1 MTQCAGG
8 EARQAE
14 KSGIVICGRGWS
26 QWHWPY
32 RNREKECGTM
42 CLASM
47 DTQSSNKKDQS
58 LDDGQRKDASPWTP
72 LRQRVFRALW
82 IASVFSNVGTWM
94 QDVAGA
100 WLMTILAPRP
110 IMVALMQ
117 TATTLPIFL
126 LSLPAG
132 ALADV
137 IDRRRLLLF
146 CQIWMMAGAALLGIL
161 TMGGMTTPW
170 VLLVLT
176 FALTMGGAMSM
187 PAYQAVVP
195 ELVSRSE
202 LHKAVTLGAMAFNL
216 ARAVGP
222 ALGGLIVAA
231 FGPGVVFLLNAASFL
246 GVVVVIYRWRRRAP
260 ESALPTERFLNAIR
274 AGIRYVVHAPELH
287 SILIRTVLF
296 AFCGSALWALLPLFA
311 SREMGLGS
319 FGYGML
325 LGCLGSGAVVA
336 ALILP
341 KIRQKFSVGMLV
353 GGAQL
358 LYAGVLVGL
367 SFTHN
372 VLLVGLAMGLAG
384 LAWIS
389 LLSTFNSEVQVV
401 IPSWVRGRVMA
412 TYGIVFFGGLAGGSV
427 LWGAVASLVGT
438 PATFAIAA
446 LGLASGLLLVM
457 RLRLPSSEGLD
468 LRPSIRSSHPD
479 WAIGTEL
486 DSGPVLVTIE
496 YRIDPRSA
504 VEFTRAMQPMRRIRL
519 RNGAMQWGLFNDTKD
534 PGRYIEL
541 FIVESWLEH
550 LRQHER
556 FTVSDRA
563 TEKLIRSF
571 HVGEDPPKVSHM
583 LYAYGPESRA

>member
-1 MTQCAGG
+1 
-8 EARQAE
+8 
-14 KSGIVICGRGWS
+14 
-26 QWHWPY
+26 
-32 RNREKECGTM
+32 M
-42 CLASM
+42 CLRSM
-47 DTQSSNKKDQS
+47 EMQSSDQKEQS
-58 LDDGQRKDASPWTP
+58 MSADRVSDASAWTP
-72 LRQRVFRALW
+72 LRRPVFRALW

-94 QDVAGA
+94 QDVGGA
-100 WLMTILAPRP
+100 WLMTLLAPSP

-137 IDRRRLLLF
+137 IDRRRLLIF
-146 CQIWMMAGAALLGIL
+146 CQMWMMSGAALLGLL
-161 TMGGMTTPW
+161 TMGGVTTPV

-176 FALTMGGAMSM
+176 FALQMGGAMSM

-195 ELVSRSE
+195 ELVSRAD
-202 LHKAVTLGAMAFNL
+202 LHKAVALGAIAFNL

-231 FGPGVVFLLNAASFL
+231 FGPGAVFLLNAASFL
-246 GVVVVIYRWRRRAP
+246 GVVVVIYRWQRRAP
-260 ESALPTERFLNAIR
+260 ESALPTERFLNAMR

-311 SREMGLGS
+311 RRELGLGS
-319 FGYGML
+319 FGYGVL

-336 ALILP
+336 ALVLP
-341 KIRQKFSVGMLV
+341 KMRRKFSVGALV

-358 LYAGVLVGL
+358 LYAAVLVGL
-367 SFTHN
+367 AFTHN
-372 VLLVGLAMGLAG
+372 VLLVGLAMGLG
-384 LAWIS
+384 GVAWIS
-389 LLSTFNSEVQVV
+389 LLATFNSEVQVV

-427 LWGAVASLVGT
+427 LWGAVASFAGT
-438 PATFAIAA
+438 PATFVSAA
-446 LGLASGLLLVM
+446 LGLASGLAFVM

-468 LRPSIRSSHPD
+468 LRPSIRSPHPD
-479 WAIGTEL
+479 WAVDTEL

-504 VEFTRAMQPMRRIRL
+504 SQFARSMQSMRRIRL
-519 RNGAMQWGLFNDTKD
+519 RNGAMQWGLFCDTKD
-534 PGRYIEL
+534 AGRYVEL

-571 HVGEDPPKVSHM
+571 HIGEDPPKVSHM
-583 LYAYGPESRA
+583 LYAFGSEPRP

>member
-1 MTQCAGG
+1 METQNSD
-8 EARQAE
+8 Q
-14 KSGIVICGRGWS
+14 
-26 QWHWPY
+26 
-32 RNREKECGTM
+32 
-42 CLASM
+42 
-47 DTQSSNKKDQS
+47 KDQPMS
-58 LDDGQRKDASPWTP
+58 ADRASDASAWTP
-72 LRQRVFRALW
+72 LRRPVFRALW

-94 QDVAGA
+94 QDVGGA
-100 WLMTILAPRP
+100 WLMTMLAPSP

-146 CQIWMMAGAALLGIL
+146 CQAWMMSGAALLGVL
-161 TMGGMTTPW
+161 TMSGVTTPL

-176 FALTMGGAMSM
+176 FVLQMGGAMSM

-195 ELVSRSE
+195 ELVSRAD
-202 LHKAVTLGAMAFNL
+202 LHKAVALGAIAFNL

-231 FGPGVVFLLNAASFL
+231 FGPGAVFLLNAASFL
-246 GVVVVIYRWRRRAP
+246 GVVVVIYRWQRTAP
-260 ESALPTERFLNAIR
+260 ESALPTERFLNAMR

-311 SREMGLGS
+311 SRELGLSS
-319 FGYGML
+319 FGYGVL

-341 KIRQKFSVGMLV
+341 KMRRRFSVGALV

-358 LYAGVLVGL
+358 LYAAVLVGL
-367 SFTHN
+367 AFTHN
-372 VLLVGLAMGLAG
+372 VLLVGLAMGLG
-384 LAWIS
+384 GVAWIS
-389 LLSTFNSEVQVV
+389 LLATFNSEVQVV

-427 LWGAVASLVGT
+427 LWGAVALFAGT
-438 PATFAIAA
+438 PATFVSAA
-446 LGLASGLLLVM
+446 LGLASGLVFVM
-457 RLRLPSSEGLD
+457 RMRLPSSEGLD
-468 LRPSIRSSHPD
+468 LRPSVRSSSHPD
-479 WAIGTEL
+479 WTVDTEL

-504 VEFTRAMQPMRRIRL
+504 SQFARAMQSIRRIRL
-519 RNGAMQWGLFNDTKD
+519 RNGAMQWGLFCDTKD
-534 PGRYIEL
+534 AGRYVEL

-563 TEKLIRSF
+563 TEKLLRSF
-571 HVGEDPPKVSHM
+571 HVGEDPPVVSHM
-583 LYAYGPESRA
+583 LYAYGLEPRP